1 MMYARGMGMLAG
13 ASGYGANALGCG
25 ANALGYGRFGMPM
38 MGLGLVLIVLGVIAI
53 VHFMKKSNQ
62 NSSTGVEM
70 ELLNERFVK
79 GELTEEEYTKM
90 KRVLKSK

>member
-13 ASGYGANALGCG
+13 ASGYGANALGC
-25 ANALGYGRFGMPM
+25 GRFGMPM

-62 NSSTGVEM
+62 NNSTGVEM

>member
-1 MMYARGMGMLAG
+1 MMYARGASFLAG
-13 ASGYGANALGCG
+13 CSGVG

-38 MGLGLVLIVLGVIAI
+38 MGLGLVLLILAVGTVIYF
-53 VHFMKKSNQ
+53 VRKSSQ
-62 NSSTGVEM
+62 KDSTGAEM
-70 ELLNERFVK
+70 ELLNTRFVK

>member
-1 MMYARGMGMLAG
+1 MMYARGIGVLAG
-13 ASGYGANALGCG
+13 ASGYGANTLGCG
-25 ANALGYGRFGMPM
+25 WFGMPM
-38 MGLGLVLIVLGVIAI
+38 MGFGLVLIVLGVIAV
-53 VHFMKKSNQ
+53 VHYMEKSNQ